1 MKYFYVK
8 KENENIVNKWEDTEK
23 NRNRM
28 TAWGLVEYIGE
39 IEETEQGVLYVKGTI
54 PQKDPETKKMEQII
68 ALQKF
73 LNDTDWYVA
82 RYAETGVEI
91 PADIKAKRQ
100 VAREKID
107 ELRAEIEDL
116 AKQLRA
122 TEETS
127 ATGKENL
134 QVEELINNTIKYPT
148 QLRVGFIFG
157 YFLSTIPGVP
167 YTCSLLEPRLLLTTV
182 PVFVIRSPVLD
193 HTLFHHIG
201 LFRGYISLGLQG
213 LTGGQ

>member
-28 TAWGLVEYIGE
+28 NAWGFVEYTGE
-39 IEETEQGVLYVKGTI
+39 IEETEQGVLYIKGTI

-100 VAREKID
+100 AAREKID

-116 AKQLRA
+116 SKELR
-122 TEETS
+122 EVS
-127 ATGKENL
+127 K
-134 QVEELINNTIKYPT
+134 
-148 QLRVGFIFG
+148 
-157 YFLSTIPGVP
+157 
-167 YTCSLLEPRLLLTTV
+167 
-182 PVFVIRSPVLD
+182 
-193 HTLFHHIG
+193 
-201 LFRGYISLGLQG
+201 
-213 LTGGQ
+213 